1 MRKWLLVS
9 LMVCLSG
16 CVTPATS
23 SGQAM
28 SYQVACATSL
38 GTEIISGR
46 FSQVEVLDGGAFS
59 LVSPTGRRVI
69 VNGFCIAMEMR

>member
-1 MRKWLLVS
+1 MGKWIMMSLL
-9 LMVCLSG
+9 VCLSG
-16 CVTPATS
+16 CVTPTTS
-23 SGQAM
+23 SSKVV

-46 FSQVEVLDGGAFS
+46 FSQVEVLDGGALS

-69 VNGFCIAMEMR
+69 VTGFCLAVEMR